1 VSPGGQHDEGVVK
14 SDTEQQEHASEVD
27 RLPRVATVSQ
37 QAPGSFESENETF
50 RQPLLSRKYETFIYK
65 NSTFEE
71 RESKT
76 RTSFHFDEFLNELM
90 FFNLLY

>member
-50 RQPLLSRKYETFIYK
+50 RQPLLSRKYEIPSFTKILPLK
-65 NSTFEE
+65 SVKVK
-71 RESKT
+71 REQVF
-76 RTSFHFDEFLNELM
+76 TSMNF
-90 FFNLLY
+90 